1 MKYNLEE
8 HHRRSIRLKG
18 YDYSHTGAYFV
29 TICTQNREYLFGD
42 VLDGKMALNDAGQ
55 MIEKWWNKLS
65 QKYGDVWIDTYVVMP
80 NHFHGIITIT
90 TNTVGANPCIRP
102 DETNPC
108 IRPNTGDHVTRGE
121 NITGE
126 NTVSPLQGLGKYIS
140 WFKRMSTNEYI
151 RGVKQRGWSPFPG
164 KLWQRNYYDHIIRNE
179 SELERIREYIVNNP
193 LKWESDRENRNI
205 RVRHAMPQQDE
216 PWRI

>member
-1 MKYNLEE
+1 MKYDPEQ

-29 TICTQNREYLFGD
+29 TICTQSREYMFGEIA
-42 VLDGKMALNDAGQ
+42 DGDMVLNDAGQ

-65 QKYGDVWIDTYVVMP
+65 QKYGDVWIDTYVVML

-126 NTVSPLQGLGKYIS
+126 NMVSPLQGLGIYIS

-193 LKWESDRENRNI
+193 LKWESDRENPNI
-205 RVRHAMPQQDE
+205 RVRRAMPQQDE

>member
-1 MKYNLEE
+1 M
-8 HHRRSIRLKG
+8 
-18 YDYSHTGAYFV
+18 
-29 TICTQNREYLFGD
+29 FGEIA
-42 VLDGKMALNDAGQ
+42 DGDMVLNDAGQ

-151 RGVKQRGWSPFPG
+151 RGVKQRGWPPFPG

>member
-1 MKYNLEE
+1 MKYDPEQ

-126 NTVSPLQGLGKYIS
+126 NMVSPLQGLGIYIS

-151 RGVKQRGWSPFPG
+151 RGVKQRGWPPFPG

>member
-1 MKYNLEE
+1 VKYDPEQY
-8 HHRRSIRLKG
+8 HRRSIRLKG

-42 VLDGKMALNDAGQ
+42 MLDGKMALNDAGQ

-102 DETNPC
+102 NETNPC
-108 IRPNTGDHVTRGE
+108 IRPNTGDHLTRGE
-121 NITGE
+121 NM
-126 NTVSPLQGLGKYIS
+126 VSPLQGLGIYIS

-151 RGVKQRGWSPFPG
+151 RGVKQHGWLPFPG

-193 LKWESDRENRNI
+193 LKWESDRENPNI
-205 RVRHAMPQQDE
+205 RVRRAMPQQDE

>member
-1 MKYNLEE
+1 MKYDLEE

-151 RGVKQRGWSPFPG
+151 RGVKQRGWPPFPG